1 MARTARP
8 QNPNVCDGSAWHPPW
23 SSFRDREETM
33 TKFLAGV
40 LTVIAAGVM
49 LIAYGLLSPRVG
61 AFASPGD
68 VNGFAQP
75 MFASEQGMIRN
86 DPYAARY
93 AYYSN
98 PNASPYGFNYPSA
111 PQAVP
116 VSEVRP
122 VRTVTTVAP
131 PSRASETHVARR
143 RDWKKTALIVGG
155 STAGGA
161 GLGGGF
167 GGKKGGL
174 IGAAI
179 GRGGGSVNQGTRKK
193 SRGRPRPAT

>member
-86 DPYAARY
+86 
-93 AYYSN
+93 
-98 PNASPYGFNYPSA
+98 
-111 PQAVP
+111 
-116 VSEVRP
+116 
-122 VRTVTTVAP
+122 
-131 PSRASETHVARR
+131 ARR
-143 RDWKKTALIVGG
+143 TD
-155 STAGGA
+155 STIHRRPRQCRSVKSGPCGLSRRSLHPPARRKHTCPAG
-161 GLGGGF
+161 
-167 GGKKGGL
+167 
-174 IGAAI
+174 AI
-179 GRGGGSVNQGTRKK
+179 GKQLR
-193 SRGRPRPAT
+193 